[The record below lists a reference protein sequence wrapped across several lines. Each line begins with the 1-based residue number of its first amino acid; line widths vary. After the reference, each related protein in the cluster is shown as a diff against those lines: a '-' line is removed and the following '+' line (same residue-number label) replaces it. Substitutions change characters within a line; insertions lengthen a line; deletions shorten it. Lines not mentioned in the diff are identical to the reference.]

1 MPASRI
7 DVALDKARAALED
20 FAAPRRQDRYVREVL
35 EALVDAVEELA
46 KHDGSARPVRSPR
59 KSTARKSR
67 RPAKPAAPVR
77 DESDTDD
84 EPSVLSA

>member
-7 DVALDKARAALED
+7 DVALAKARAALED
-20 FAAPRRQDRYVREVL
+20 FAAPRRQDRYVRDVL
-35 EALVDAVEELA
+35 EALVVAVEELA
-46 KHDGSARPVRSPR
+46 KRDGSARPLRSPR

-67 RPAKPAAPVR
+67 RPAKPAAPVH